1 MYLCARTREKGVAS
15 LRKMPLFHAPAP
27 ESPTATSP
35 GRRRKPKRKEKPVR
49 VQRYYFLRRKRAA
62 DDMSRRV
69 TSIKNAARTPYYK
82 KRTCTTA
89 KYEKTSK
96 ILCQNCVASLFLLIF
111 LTFCVVRDHEAMGSN
126 PVTPTIKNTHALFAL
141 CVFYLPKIRDL
152 NGTLRKQHSALFLVP
167 GVSTALAAQKKAHKT
182 PAPVGLR
189 SKSRHSDQ
197 KKDQLAR
204 VGLFS
209 TMCSVARNVMC
220 PAARCVPSAR

>member
-1 MYLCARTREKGVAS
+1 MVAR
-15 LRKMPLFHAPAP
+15 M
-27 ESPTATSP
+27 
-35 GRRRKPKRKEKPVR
+35 
-49 VQRYYFLRRKRAA
+49 
-62 DDMSRRV
+62 
-69 TSIKNAARTPYYK
+69 
-82 KRTCTTA
+82 
-89 KYEKTSK
+89 
-96 ILCQNCVASLFLLIF
+96 
-111 LTFCVVRDHEAMGSN
+111 VRDHEAMGSN

-167 GVSTALAAQKKAHKT
+167 GVIATALAAQKKAHKT
-182 PAPVGLR
+182 PAPVGLQ